1 MEKVNKTVHIH
12 SCTLTVDREVLLD
25 HHNPCRITLT
35 CDDCNEP
42 FGVRVTRFD
51 WIGNQHVTQWV
62 SEEIK
67 DEGEKSE

>member
-25 HHNPCRITLT
+25 QNQHHSAKLKC
-35 CDDCNEP
+35 
-42 FGVRVTRFD
+42 GVRVTRFD